1 MTTAEKKRRKK
12 EPADNPNPVGRP
24 SKYESHVLPKL
35 NIIEAWARDGLT
47 DEQIAQN
54 LDVAYST
61 FRVYKD
67 EYPALT
73 AALQKGKDDI
83 DIQVE
88 NALLKAALGYTFEEV
103 TKENGIETK
112 RVLKEVQPNTTALI
126 FWLKNRRPVAWRDKQ
141 DIEHS
146 GELNFVI
153 NRKRVSGNADSDD

>member
-1 MTTAEKKRRKK
+1 
-12 EPADNPNPVGRP
+12 
-24 SKYESHVLPKL
+24 VLPKL
-35 NIIEAWARDGLT
+35 NLVEAWARDGLT
-47 DEQIAQN
+47 DEQIAKN

-67 EYPALT
+67 EFPALT

-126 FWLKNRRPVAWRDKQ
+126 FW
-141 DIEHS
+141 
-146 GELNFVI
+146 
-153 NRKRVSGNADSDD
+153 